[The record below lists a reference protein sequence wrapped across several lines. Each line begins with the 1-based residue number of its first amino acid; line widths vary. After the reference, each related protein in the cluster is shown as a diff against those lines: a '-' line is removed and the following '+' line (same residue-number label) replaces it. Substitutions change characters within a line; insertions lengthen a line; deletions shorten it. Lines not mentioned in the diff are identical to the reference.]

1 MFGPAKTVTSLST
14 LVLRRATP
22 ADAGAVIT
30 LAHLDSA
37 PVPKGDVLLAEVGEE
52 TWAAVSLEDLHAV
65 ADPFRPS
72 GDLVFTLIER
82 ARQLRRE
89 AAGA

>member
-1 MFGPAKTVTSLST
+1 MFGPTKTFTADTT

-37 PVPKGDVLLAEVGEE
+37 RVPSGDVLLADVGDE
-52 TWAAVSLEDLHAV
+52 TWAAVSLEDFHVV
-65 ADPFRPS
+65 ADPFRPT
-72 GDLVFTLIER
+72 GDLVFTLLER
-82 ARQLRRE
+82 ARQLR
-89 AAGA
+89 